1 MSDKM
6 KITTKVLQLLARYT
20 PAPASDDIDLDTDIA
35 GLNLDSLAM
44 FEVVF
49 EIEECFTVEL
59 DEDELTEIKTV
70 HDLVSSVQAAAE
82 RSRPCS

>member
-20 PAPASDDIDLDTDIA
+20 PAPASDDIDLDTDITS
-35 GLNLDSLAM
+35 LDLDSLAM

-49 EIEECFTVEL
+49 EIEECFAIEL
-59 DEDELTEIKTV
+59 AEAELTGIKTV
-70 HDLVSSVQAAAE
+70 RDLVSSVQTAMG
-82 RSRPCS
+82 RSRSCN

>member
-20 PAPASDDIDLDTDIA
+20 PAPASDDIDLDTDIDC
-35 GLNLDSLAM
+35 LDLDSLAM

-49 EIEECFTVEL
+49 EIEECFAIEL
-59 DEDELTEIKTV
+59 DEPELTRIKTV
-70 HDLVSSVQAAAE
+70 RDLVSSVQSAAG
-82 RSRPCS
+82 RSQSGG

>member
-6 KITTKVLQLLARYT
+6 KITTKVLQLLARCT

-35 GLNLDSLAM
+35 GLGLDSLAM

-59 DEDELTEIKTV
+59 DEYELTGIKTV
-70 HDLVSSVQAAAE
+70 RDLVSSVQAAAE

>member
-6 KITTKVLQLLARYT
+6 KITTTVLQLLARHT

-35 GLNLDSLAM
+35 GLDLDSLAM

-49 EIEECFTVEL
+49 EIEECFAIEL
-59 DEDELTEIKTV
+59 EEAELTGIKTV
-70 HDLVSSVQAAAE
+70 RDLVSSVQTAMG
-82 RSRPCS
+82 RSQSCN

>member
-6 KITTKVLQLLARYT
+6 KITTKVLQLLARCT

-35 GLNLDSLAM
+35 GLDLDSLAM

-59 DEDELTEIKTV
+59 DEDELTGIKTV
-70 HDLVSSVQAAAE
+70 RDLVSSVQAAAE

>member
-20 PAPASDDIDLDTDIA
+20 PAPASDNIDLDTDIA
-35 GLNLDSLAM
+35 GLELDSLAL

-49 EIEECFTVEL
+49 EIEECFAVEL
-59 DEDELTEIKTV
+59 DEDELTGITTV
-70 HDLVSSVQAAAE
+70 RDLVSSVQTAMG
-82 RSRPCS
+82 RSRSCN

>member
-6 KITTKVLQLLARYT
+6 KITTKILKLLARYT

-35 GLNLDSLAM
+35 GLELDSLAM

-49 EIEECFTVEL
+49 EIEECFAVEL
-59 DEDELTEIKTV
+59 DEAELTKITTV
-70 HDLVSSVQAAAE
+70 RDLISSVQAAMGRY
-82 RSRPCS
+82 RSCS